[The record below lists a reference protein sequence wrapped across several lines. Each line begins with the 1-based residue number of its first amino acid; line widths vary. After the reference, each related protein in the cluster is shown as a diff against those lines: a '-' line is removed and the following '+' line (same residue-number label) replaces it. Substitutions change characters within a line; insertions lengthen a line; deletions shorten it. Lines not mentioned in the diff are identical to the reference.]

1 MLDRP
6 VTGSTRSD
14 LSPVHHPVDSLCG
27 TMSSLCIIW
36 VNQWISMALW
46 GYYEAPTWKKAS
58 YALCISKGSD
68 LSMRRATI

>member
-1 MLDRP
+1 
-6 VTGSTRSD
+6 
-14 LSPVHHPVDSLCG
+14 
-27 TMSSLCIIW
+27 MSSLCIIW

-46 GYYEAPTWKKAS
+46 AYHEAPTWKKAR